1 MDVAGNTSSQSG
13 SPEGEQDR
21 ARIRSTVTD
30 TALVFEGGG
39 MRASLTSAVVSGLI
53 EEGIF
58 CDFVSGISAGSSN
71 TANYLSR
78 DARRARA
85 CFVDFA
91 DDPRFGSWRTWI
103 RGQGLFA
110 AEYIY
115 QHAGRPGQA
124 LPYDFGTF
132 RANPARFAIGGF
144 DAETGQTV
152 WWGREDVHTLDDL
165 MVRVR
170 ASSTMPVLMPP
181 VKLAGSTWVDG
192 ALGVDGG
199 IPLTPGAQAG
209 YEKQLVI
216 LTRERSYV
224 KRPERFPGFYR
235 TYFRRYPAVAEG
247 LTTRWKRY
255 NETRE
260 RLFEMERAGTAYV
273 FAPEHMPVQ
282 NGERNVAKLAA
293 AHELGRQQFAKELPA
308 IKEFLGLDG

>member
-1 MDVAGNTSSQSG
+1 MTADT
-13 SPEGEQDR
+13 PEQP
-21 ARIRSTVTD
+21 ARPSADMRTTVSD

-39 MRASLTSAVVSGLI
+39 MRASLTSAVVAGLI

-71 TANYLSR
+71 TANYLAR

-124 LPYDFGTF
+124 LPYDFGAF
-132 RANPARFAIGGF
+132 QANPTRFAIGGF
-144 DAETGQTV
+144 DAETGETA

-181 VKLAGSTWVDG
+181 VKFAGTTWVDG

-199 IPLTPGAQAG
+199 IPLTPGEQAG

-293 AHELGRQQFAKELPA
+293 AHELGRKQFARELPA
-308 IKEFLGLDG
+308 IREFLGLDG